1 MPAQSPLLDEHG
13 FPIPPT
19 FEAPRPSGP
28 HAPRF
33 RRLWRLG
40 LIAAFAATLL
50 AVAFRSTLLDSAKGL
65 IAEKLVQRAQE
76 KVAYD
81 DLPGALADLDRAVSW
96 TPERPIAYQLRAE
109 VRLAMHDVSGS
120 LEDFNT
126 LIRLAPRFAPAYV
139 GRGGALMR
147 LGRLREA
154 IDDQTRAIGLG
165 PERWTM
171 PLNNRAYFRAL
182 AGIEL
187 NEALID
193 IEEALRLLDERIN
206 DFRLQ
211 IADASKLRD
220 FNVRAGGERA
230 TFLDTRGYVLLGQG
244 KLSDANRDFDEA
256 IKATRDYE
264 ELLLKDT
271 GTKASEREAI
281 QQKFKGDLAVMYHH
295 RGEVREK
302 MGHPDARADLDL
314 SLELGYNPDR
324 GVY

>member
-19 FEAPRPSGP
+19 FDTPRPARP

-33 RRLWRLG
+33 RRLWRAG
-40 LIAAFAATLL
+40 LIVLFAVTIL
-50 AVAFRSTLLDSAKGL
+50 AVAFQSRLLDSAKGL
-65 IAEKLVQRAQE
+65 IAEQLVQRAQD
-76 KVAYD
+76 KVAFN

-126 LIRLAPRFAPAYV
+126 LVRLAPRYAPAYV
-139 GRGGALMR
+139 ERGGALMR

-154 IDDQTRAIGLG
+154 IDDQTRAIALS
-165 PERWTM
+165 PERWTE

-187 NEALID
+187 GEALVD
-193 IEEALRLLDERIN
+193 VQAALDQYDEQIN
-206 DFRLQ
+206 EIRLQ
-211 IADASKLRD
+211 IADPSRVAD
-220 FNVRAGGERA
+220 INVELDGKRAIV
-230 TFLDTRGYVLLGQG
+230 LDTRGYVLFRQG
-244 KLSDANRDFDEA
+244 NLSDALRDFDDA
-256 IKATRDYE
+256 IKATQAYE
-264 ELLLKDT
+264 KLALSKS
-271 GTKASEREAI
+271 TKASQREAY
-281 QQKFKGDLAVMYHH
+281 QRKFKENLAVMYHH

-302 MGHPDARADLDL
+302 MGHPGAQADLDL
-314 SLELGYNPDR
+314 SLELGYNPDL
-324 GVY
+324 GVF